1 MASGAKQDQQENA
14 VAADKA
20 CSASLVAWVVA
31 CLAVWVGHIGDLA
44 EDSEDLEASMRAWV
58 DACLACLCLSP
69 SKREPYDSSA
79 WGGAL

>member
-1 MASGAKQDQQENA
+1 MALGAKQDQQENA

-20 CSASLVAWVVA
+20 CSASRVAWVVA

-69 SKREPYDSSA
+69 SKRDSA
-79 WGGAL
+79 